1 MQVDRRRFSSSMFVT
16 GAFVCFL
23 VSAVASAL
31 VGRYWFMLSQASFAA
46 AMYLI
51 LTGAEDKSGA
61 VWPVLFWGALI
72 IGVLSI
78 LAEGLI

>member
-1 MQVDRRRFSSSMFVT
+1 MDRRRFSSSMFVI

-23 VSAVASAL
+23 VSAVASTFF
-31 VGRYWFMLSQASFAA
+31 GRYWFMLSQVGFAV

-61 VWPVLFWGALI
+61 VWPNLFWGALFV
-72 IGVLSI
+72 GVLAV
-78 LAEGLI
+78 LTEGLL

>member
-1 MQVDRRRFSSSMFVT
+1 MNRRSFSSSIFVI

-23 VSAVASAL
+23 ISAVTSAYF
-31 VGRYWFMLSQASFAA
+31 GRYWFMLSQVGFAV

-51 LTGAEDKSGA
+51 LTGAEGRSSA
-61 VWPVLFWGALI
+61 VWRILFWGALVV
-72 IGVLSI
+72 GVLAV